1 MLQGLKFEILKSNFE
16 ENLDKSSF
24 KSPVDYVKE
33 TAKQKTIEVASIL
46 ADKQAPID
54 LVIGAD
60 TVVTHNNVIFEKP
73 RDKTHACEM
82 LKQFSGSIHTVWTAV
97 VLITP
102 INSTVFK
109 GDRLCAEDERFYITE
124 FQESTDVMMTK
135 LTPEIIKSYVDTG
148 ETLDKAGGYGIQ
160 AIGGSLIEG
169 IKGDYFNVMGFPLH
183 KFCLDNLYT
192 KLVNKLFIESVDK
205 LFIKSVD
212 KLFTKPVDKL
222 FTKPVDKLF
231 TKPFDRLYIKSAG
244 KLYIKAVDKL
254 FIKPAGKLYI
264 KSVDKLY
271 I

>member
-1 MLQGLKFEILKSNFE
+1 MLQPIIHNLNCKRIILASSSPRRKQILENIGLKFEILKSNFE

-109 GDRLCAEDERFYITE
+109 GDKLCAEDERFYITE

-183 KFCLDNLYT
+183 KFCCN
-192 KLVNKLFIESVDK
+192 VSRIFCHQASE
-205 LFIKSVD
+205 
-212 KLFTKPVDKL
+212 
-222 FTKPVDKLF
+222 
-231 TKPFDRLYIKSAG
+231 
-244 KLYIKAVDKL
+244 
-254 FIKPAGKLYI
+254 
-264 KSVDKLY
+264 
-271 I
+271 